1 MVSTDG
7 IADVRLFLA
16 LLSKLGTIESMG
28 HLGIFIRHFTDVMQ
42 QAGTLGLL
50 GVETQFGS
58 HHGTQ
63 VGRFARVLQE
73 VLTVGRTVLH
83 LTDDA
88 EQFRVQA
95 MYTQIDG
102 RTLTRLHDFLLYL
115 PLHLGHHLLDAG
127 WMNTSVGHELM
138 ECQSAYL
145 TTYGVEGRDDDSLRR
160 VVHDNLH
167 TRSSL
172 QRTDVASL
180 ASNDTSL
187 DVVVVDVE
195 DRDAVLHSR
204 LSSHT
209 LYGLDDDALGF
220 LIGIELGLVHD
231 VIDIGCR
238 CRAGFVLQ
246 TLDELLLSLLL
257 TQTADFLQLGALL
270 LHETGLAL
278 VEFLLTLCQGIL
290 LLLGAC
296 TQVLHL
302 QLLAVQVIL
311 TLVETHLTLLD
322 AVLALLNLLV
332 ALLDFLLQLRLL
344 VEELLLDLKELLL
357 FQHFG
362 LLFRLRLELGLHLL
376 EFGR

>member
-1 MVSTDG
+1 M
-7 IADVRLFLA
+7 
-16 LLSKLGTIESMG
+16 
-28 HLGIFIRHFTDVMQ
+28 
-42 QAGTLGLL
+42 
-50 GVETQFGS
+50 
-58 HHGTQ
+58 
-63 VGRFARVLQE
+63 
-73 VLTVGRTVLH
+73 
-83 LTDDA
+83 
-88 EQFRVQA
+88 
-95 MYTQIDG
+95 
-102 RTLTRLHDFLLYL
+102 
-115 PLHLGHHLLDAG
+115 
-127 WMNTSVGHELM
+127 
-138 ECQSAYL
+138 
-145 TTYGVEGRDDDSLRR
+145 
-160 VVHDNLH
+160 
-167 TRSSL
+167 
-172 QRTDVASL
+172 
-180 ASNDTSL
+180 
-187 DVVVVDVE
+187 E

-238 CRAGFVLQ
+238 RRAGFVLQ
-246 TLDELLLSLLL
+246 TLDELLLGLLL